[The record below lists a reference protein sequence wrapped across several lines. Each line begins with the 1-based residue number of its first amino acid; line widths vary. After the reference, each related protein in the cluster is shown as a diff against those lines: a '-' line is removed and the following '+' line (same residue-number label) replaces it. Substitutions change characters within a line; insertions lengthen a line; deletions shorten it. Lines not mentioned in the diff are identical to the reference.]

1 VVATGV
7 AERPAAAPV
16 FRVAAVVSVFSTFST
31 FAFFFVVVGIEEGLE
46 EEDALG
52 AEVDPLALLSAYAR
66 GTSTG
71 GALAAVLEGDE
82 DLESGAIVPSVSA
95 TGFGAA
101 VAPFPEAA
109 GAAAC
114 VWAAAGVVAA

>member
-31 FAFFFVVVGIEEGLE
+31 FAFFFVVGVEEGLE